1 MVLEKSKEQD
11 QQLAKAF
18 EQLAKVGSDADTK
31 YAQALAASEAVTA
44 SINHANAASF
54 KRFKENERACKDSIN
69 LLDELKS
76 KVNTSASQID
86 SLRSHVDVLKQNVTK
101 AFGGK

>member
-1 MVLEKSKEQD
+1 MVLEKSQEQD

-101 AFGGK
+101 AFSGK

>member
-1 MVLEKSKEQD
+1 MLLAKSQEQD
-11 QQLAKAF
+11 RELAKAF
-18 EQLAKVGSDADTK
+18 EQLGQVGNDADTK
-31 YAQALAASEAVTA
+31 YAQALAASEAVAA
-44 SINHANAASF
+44 SINQANAASF

-86 SLRSHVDVLKQNVTK
+86 SLRSNVDVLKQNVTK
-101 AFGGK
+101 AFGSK

>member
-1 MVLEKSKEQD
+1 MVLEKSQEQD

-86 SLRSHVDVLKQNVTK
+86 SLRSQVDVLKQNVTK